1 MTEIGFLSWVRGT
14 GFQIASVVFVFGIV
28 VRLFEILMLGRKA
41 NLAEAKGSEMVGGLR
56 TIISRTIPESDS
68 MKRSRFTIIGGY
80 VFHLGL
86 FIAIVFFAPHI
97 LLFKDVTGIG
107 WPALPTQIVDAATV
121 MTMIAL
127 AAVLAYRITDPVLK
141 YLSHPQDYLVWVVT
155 ILPLITGYI
164 AFHRV
169 GLTAPSLL
177 ALHILSVEL
186 LMVVFPFSKLMH
198 TFTFILS
205 RWYNGAVS
213 GYKGVQS

>member
-1 MTEIGFLSWVRGT
+1 MTEIELLSWVRGT
-14 GFQIASVVFVFGIV
+14 GFQIASAVFVFGVI
-28 VRLFEILMLGRKA
+28 VRLLEVLTLGRKA
-41 NLAEAKGSEMVGGLR
+41 SLAEANGSEMAGGLR
-56 TIISRTIPESDS
+56 TIITRFIPESDS
-68 MKRSRFTIIGGY
+68 VQRSKFTIVAGY
-80 VFHLGL
+80 VFHIGL
-86 FIAIVFFAPHI
+86 FITIFLYTPHI
-97 LLFKDVTGIG
+97 LLFKDVTGLS
-107 WPALPTQIVDAATV
+107 WPALPSQIVDAATV
-121 MTMIAL
+121 ITIITL
-127 AAVLAYRITDPVLK
+127 IAVLVHRLK
-141 YLSHPQDYLVWVVT
+141 NPLLRYLTNAQDYLVWAVT

-186 LMVVFPFSKLMH
+186 LMVVFPFTKLMH